1 MKLAPCCW
9 LDPHLVIT
17 FTIMVRPW
25 AAGTVESYVMNSLH
39 CVCVYIFFLFLLR
52 KTPKRTMMN
61 WVTSGLFYAMSYFI
75 LFWVA
80 LPKSSLFEVFSIVQ
94 CLAKLFLSKQ
104 IKRQIILLDALL
116 DFKYPSMC
124 PTWNVMQLA
133 AVSAQKF
140 L

>member
-1 MKLAPCCW
+1 
-9 LDPHLVIT
+9 
-17 FTIMVRPW
+17 
-25 AAGTVESYVMNSLH
+25 MNSL
-39 CVCVYIFFLFLLR
+39 CIVYILYIFFSFCLE

-75 LFWVA
+75 LT
-80 LPKSSLFEVFSIVQ
+80 
-94 CLAKLFLSKQ
+94 KQ